1 METRRPEEKQPGL
14 EMRPGDAWHTCVD
27 ASGVR
32 AWEQLQGPGFLSEW
46 ILSVGA
52 VRVPEGPRPLR
63 CGQVGVWARRPSP
76 GLSLSSF
83 PGFAPFWAGLLL
95 RRHVGAVAAP
105 HAPGVRVRPERG
117 LLPQAPKPKT
127 RCVPGA
133 PIRSHTTAPGQ
144 SPWPA
149 TCEALIGV
157 GHVLHPWCQGRPL
170 RVTWQMGESPNRSH
184 GRWGEPCG
192 AGSEPPPSLLHQC
205 ATSFWNVLPRCA
217 RGPRF
222 IQGPPLTRSRSE
234 RPLLQAVST
243 AAPPNVSVPSLVFI
257 CPESPQHWRLID
269 CGLSFSDSFPGGR
282 DCFISSQTS
291 TQASAWRGVGTL
303 SDLLTVMFVSGS

>member
-1 METRRPEEKQPGL
+1 MPPG
-14 EMRPGDAWHTCVD
+14 
-27 ASGVR
+27 SG
-32 AWEQLQGPGFLSEW
+32 S
-46 ILSVGA
+46 
-52 VRVPEGPRPLR
+52 
-63 CGQVGVWARRPSP
+63 GQSG
-76 GLSLSSF
+76 GSF
-83 PGFAPFWAGLLL
+83 P
-95 RRHVGAVAAP
+95 RRLSQRLAAS
-105 HAPGVRVRPERG
+105 RG
-117 LLPQAPKPKT
+117 LRFGPTPPP
-127 RCVPGA
+127 R
-133 PIRSHTTAPGQ
+133 Q
-144 SPWPA
+144 SSWPV
-149 TCEALIGV
+149 TCEAPIGV

-170 RVTWQMGESPNRSH
+170 RVTWQMGESPNGSH
-184 GRWGEPCG
+184 GRWGEPRG